1 MLLIES
7 FAMSHE
13 EIEVKFP
20 IEDLPAL
27 RLRVIALGA
36 RCKIPRTYETNICF
50 DTPDQRLAHQ
60 RCLLRLRRD
69 QRTLLTYK
77 EPAATAERDFKI
89 RQEYEIEVS
98 DFAQTQA
105 LLEKLGFVPILRYE
119 KYRETFTYQG
129 AEILLDEM
137 PFGTFMEIE
146 GSREVIRTI
155 AARLELDFESR
166 LTASYGEIF
175 TAIRAVYK
183 LPITDM
189 TFDNFRTLHIDL
201 HACHLT

>member
-1 MLLIES
+1 MR
-7 FAMSHE
+7 HE
-13 EIEVKFP
+13 EIEVKF
-20 IEDLPAL
+20 IIDDLQVL
-27 RLRVIALGA
+27 CQRVIALGA
-36 RCKIPRTYETNICF
+36 RRKTPRTYETNICF
-50 DTPDQRLAHQ
+50 DTPDQRLARQ
-60 RCLLRLRRD
+60 LCLLRLRRD
-69 QRTLLTYK
+69 RRNVLTYK
-77 EPAATAERDFKI
+77 EPSASAERDFKV

-119 KYRETFTYQG
+119 KYRETFSYQD

-146 GSREVIRTI
+146 GSRDVIRTI

-175 TAIRAVYK
+175 ATICATYK

-201 HACHLT
+201 RTCHLT

>member
-1 MLLIES
+1 
-7 FAMSHE
+7 MSHE
-13 EIEVKFP
+13 EIEVKFI
-20 IEDLPAL
+20 IEDLQAL
-27 RLRVIALGA
+27 YQRVIALGA
-36 RCKIPRTYETNICF
+36 RRKTPRTYEVNVCF
-50 DTPDQRLAHQ
+50 DTPDQRLTNQ
-60 RCLLRLRRD
+60 LCLLRLRRD
-69 QRTLLTYK
+69 RRNVLTYK
-77 EPAATAERDFKI
+77 EPAVSAERDFKI
-89 RQEYEIEVS
+89 RQEYEVEVS
-98 DFAQTQA
+98 DFAQTHA
-105 LLEKLGFVPILRYE
+105 LLEKLGFMPILRYE
-119 KYRETFTYQG
+119 KYRETFSYQD

-155 AARLELDFESR
+155 AARLELDFASR

-175 TAIRAVYK
+175 AAIRAAYN